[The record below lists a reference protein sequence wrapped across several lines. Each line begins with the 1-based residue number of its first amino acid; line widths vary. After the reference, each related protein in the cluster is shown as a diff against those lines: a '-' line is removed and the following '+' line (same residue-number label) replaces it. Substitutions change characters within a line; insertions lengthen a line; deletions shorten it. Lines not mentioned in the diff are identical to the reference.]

1 MILGQILHRVFFS
14 HDACWLK
21 HLTSRQI
28 SLYGGGSI
36 RRSSVRCEANMG
48 VHGKTG
54 SEDVMHDI
62 TGTISTVDTLSK
74 SSLEAEKPKKESADA
89 PGAECRCFRSASRKL
104 CAPCSWLSELYAVFG
119 KFIPVVVLTYGVTQ
133 AIPNAMAHS
142 FAMKFYM
149 KDILGL
155 DGATMGRMLGCC

>member
-1 MILGQILHRVFFS
+1 
-14 HDACWLK
+14 
-21 HLTSRQI
+21 
-28 SLYGGGSI
+28 
-36 RRSSVRCEANMG
+36 MG
-48 VHGKTG
+48 VHGKAG
-54 SEDVMHDI
+54 PAHSSEDLDKVMYDI
-62 TGTISTVDTLSK
+62 TGTISTIDTLSK
-74 SSLEAEKPKKESADA
+74 PSLEAEKPKKEFADA
-89 PGAECRCFRSASRKL
+89 PRAECRCFRSASSKL